1 MSDHYFACAREKN
14 CVGIKKDM
22 GGFHKCAAA
31 ADCKKPAKVKRK
43 KTRKEKITEIVEDAV
58 RAEPKLADVIADVI
72 QPRRSTRV
80 RKTVVKGS
88 GSASPW
94 IAHVKQYQHQHGC
107 SYKEALI
114 GASKTYH

>member
-80 RKTVVKGS
+80 RDCRERQWKCITMDSPRKTIS
-88 GSASPW
+88 TSTW
-94 IAHVKQYQHQHGC
+94 LFI
-107 SYKEALI
+107 
-114 GASKTYH
+114 